1 MVIAKS
7 GGKYSDC
14 SLANEIILRNT
25 GKEPTASERLV
36 AGAVQSE
43 LNSIFNTQLDVD
55 GWYGSQSA
63 GTVADLQKELSLPAT
78 GVLVV
83 QTFYQLQLAVESGVW
98 CELSDEPVPAGFG
111 DFRVAQETGNGGLS
125 EQELRNQLGALIKEH
140 LNFVEENKNI
150 GFYSTNESIDI
161 VLKYDKT
168 ISDVSEQL
176 GVPKAMI
183 QAVLFKEIRMKDAL
197 DVLADSFVIEYY
209 RYNHSVEDYDNL
221 SFWQKVFVRPPQPA
235 SLMREDSSTGLGQI
249 FAETAIDAYNAGI
262 SRGDISGSNI
272 DYNDW
277 HQREK
282 VWNELRDDKTNIFYA
297 GLVLKQKAEILK
309 IDLNN
314 VTDNEIEKTL
324 ARYNGFGYAAAEY
337 GRETKQYY
345 DLFSQF
351 NK

>member
-1 MVIAKS
+1 MTQELYNGYGS
-7 GGKYSDC
+7 C
-14 SLANEIILRNT
+14 SEGT
-25 GKEPTASERLV
+25 GK
-36 AGAVQSE
+36 
-43 LNSIFNTQLDVD
+43 
-55 GWYGSQSA
+55 
-63 GTVADLQKELSLPAT
+63 
-78 GVLVV
+78 
-83 QTFYQLQLAVESGVW
+83 
-98 CELSDEPVPAGFG
+98 
-111 DFRVAQETGNGGLS
+111 GGLS

-150 GFYSTNESIDI
+150 GFYSTDESIDI

-183 QAVLFKEIRMKDAL
+183 QAVLFKEIRMKDAR

-209 RYNHSVEDYDNL
+209 RYNHAVEDYDKL
-221 SFWQKVFVRPPQPA
+221 SFWQKVFVGPPQPA
-235 SLMREDSSTGLGQI
+235 NLMREDSSTGLGQI
-249 FAETAIDAYNAGI
+249 FAKTAIDAYNAGI

-324 ARYNGFGYAAAEY
+324 ARYNGFGNAAAEY

-345 DLFSQF
+345 DLFTQF